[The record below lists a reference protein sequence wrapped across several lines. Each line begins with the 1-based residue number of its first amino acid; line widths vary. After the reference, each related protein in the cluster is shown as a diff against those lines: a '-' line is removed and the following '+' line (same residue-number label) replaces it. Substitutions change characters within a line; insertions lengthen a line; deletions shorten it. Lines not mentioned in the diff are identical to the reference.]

1 MRLPLSY
8 RGLSLILLLVVV
20 GGPRLSLAQEEQ
32 ILARGQVHYQR
43 YCAVCHGAQG
53 KGQGPLAAYL
63 KLTPTDLTQLSK
75 KNGGHF
81 PFWPVYRMV
90 DGRQEVRGHGTRAM
104 PIWGEE
110 LRGAEKDAVPQ
121 VHEDLVAGRLW
132 QLLSYLQSIQEQ

>member
-1 MRLPLSY
+1 MSLALNY
-8 RGLSLILLLVVV
+8 CGLSLVLLVVV

-43 YCAVCHGAQG
+43 YCSVCHGEQG
-53 KGQGPLAAYL
+53 KGTGPLAEYL
-63 KLTPTDLTQLSK
+63 KITPTDLTQLSK

-90 DGRQEVRGHGTRAM
+90 DGRAEVRGHGTRAM
-104 PIWGEE
+104 PIWGDEI
-110 LRGAEKDAVPQ
+110 RVAEKDALPQ
-121 VHEDLVAGRLW
+121 FHEDLVAGRMW